1 MPHVAASAPVAFRFD
16 FLRKVAGDAEM
27 GHRALE
33 PEHAP
38 SILNFKIALFEIRM
52 HRTPFGLI
60 VLSGLPAEKCI
71 QQ

>member
-1 MPHVAASAPVAFRFD
+1 MAHTVASAPIIFRFD
-16 FLRKVAGDAEM
+16 FPRKTAGDAVM
-27 GHRALE
+27 GHHALE

-52 HRTPFGLI
+52 HRTPFSLI
-60 VLSGLPAEKCI
+60 VLSGLTAEKCI